1 MICIKCSSETKVTN
15 SRPHKKTPTVWRRRQ
30 CLSCGT
36 VFSTNE
42 VVADDSYAFRVQGP
56 NGMTNFSLPRLML
69 SIATC
74 LTHRPSPASGDEAY
88 WLSQTVAQQVQASA
102 TDVIVVHSL
111 AEMTYHALSN
121 FDATAG
127 IQYGARQGLVTN
139 VAQRP
144 ARGRPRTT
152 HRGIV

>member
-1 MICIKCSSETKVTN
+1 
-15 SRPHKKTPTVWRRRQ
+15 
-30 CLSCGT
+30 
-36 VFSTNE
+36 
-42 VVADDSYAFRVQGP
+42 
-56 NGMTNFSLPRLML
+56 ML

-139 VAQRP
+139 VAQELLI
-144 ARGRPRTT
+144 A
-152 HRGIV
+152 V